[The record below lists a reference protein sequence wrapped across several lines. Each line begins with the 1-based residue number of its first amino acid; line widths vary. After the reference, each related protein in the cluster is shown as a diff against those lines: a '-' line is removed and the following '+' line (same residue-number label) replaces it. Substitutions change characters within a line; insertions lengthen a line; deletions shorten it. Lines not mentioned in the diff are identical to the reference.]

1 MTVYF
6 LRHASAGKKYVNSK
20 RDERRP
26 LDEQGILQARYIGRL
41 LSNLDIQLDQ
51 IISSPLKRAMQTAS
65 LAANELAFETG
76 IQVEA
81 ALRPESEYEQFQE
94 LLARYGKH
102 EAIMIV
108 GHNPSLSEFLSKT
121 ISSNSGAAHMDF
133 KKGAVAKV
141 EITGRNGSLEWL
153 ITPKIARTLQ
163 TTLKTSSRPKTSR
176 K

>member
-1 MTVYF
+1 MTIYF
-6 LRHASAGKKYVNSK
+6 LRHASAGKKYVNAK
-20 RDERRP
+20 RDEKHP
-26 LDEQGILQARYIGRL
+26 LDEPGILQARYVGRL
-41 LSNLDIQLDQ
+41 LSSMEIQLDQ

-76 IQVEA
+76 IQVDA

-94 LLARYGKH
+94 LLARYSRQ
-102 EAIMIV
+102 EAIMVV

-121 ISSNSGAAHMDF
+121 ISSNSGATHVNF

-141 EITGRNGSLEWL
+141 EMSGRTGTLEWL
-153 ITPKIARTLQ
+153 ITPRIARTLQ
-163 TTLKTSSRPKTSR
+163 ATLKASSRPKTSR

>member
-1 MTVYF
+1 
-6 LRHASAGKKYVNSK
+6 
-20 RDERRP
+20 
-26 LDEQGILQARYIGRL
+26 
-41 LSNLDIQLDQ
+41 
-51 IISSPLKRAMQTAS
+51 
-65 LAANELAFETG
+65 
-76 IQVEA
+76 
-81 ALRPESEYEQFQE
+81 
-94 LLARYGKH
+94 
-102 EAIMIV
+102 V